1 MGTIKERSGKDI
13 IEAEDIKKKW
23 QEYKEKLY
31 KKGLNDPD
39 NHNDVITY
47 LEPNIP
53 ESEVKWSLGSTT
65 MRKASGDDGTPSEL
79 FEDLAKS

>member
-1 MGTIKERSGKDI
+1 MGTIKERSGKYI
-13 IEAEDIKKKW
+13 IEAKDIKKKW

-39 NHNDVITY
+39 NHNHVITY

-53 ESEVKWSLGSTT
+53 ESEIK
-65 MRKASGDDGTPSEL
+65 
-79 FEDLAKS
+79 